1 MSDMVQTV
9 FFVDDDPSFLATMSR
24 WLRAFGYSLESYSS
38 ATDFLAQRPIKAPGC
53 VVADL
58 EMPGMDGMELQRAL
72 AQSSNPLPIIFLT
85 GHGDIPSSVQAM
97 RLGAEDFLT
106 KTTDKEQLL
115 GAIERAFTR
124 DLRERE
130 ARQQQAELL
139 SCFAK
144 LTPRENEVLLHVL
157 RGRLNKQIAADL
169 GIDERSV
176 KRHRTNMMRKLEIN
190 SVAELGQLAAEAG
203 ISGTNRNPD
212 NEKTNQSVQKP

>member
-9 FFVDDDPSFLATMSR
+9 FVVDDDPSFLATMTR
-24 WLRAFGYSLESYSS
+24 WLRAFGYSLQTYTS
-38 ATDFLAQRPIKAPGC
+38 AKDFLAQRPKQAPGC

-130 ARQQQAELL
+130 ARQQQTELL
-139 SCFAK
+139 SSFTK

-157 RGRLNKQIAADL
+157 RGCLNKQIAADL

-176 KRHRTNMMRKLEIN
+176 KRHRANMMRKLEIN
-190 SVAELGQLAAEAG
+190 SVAELGQLAAKAG
-203 ISGTNRNPD
+203 ISGTNRNP
-212 NEKTNQSVQKP
+212 NKRKG